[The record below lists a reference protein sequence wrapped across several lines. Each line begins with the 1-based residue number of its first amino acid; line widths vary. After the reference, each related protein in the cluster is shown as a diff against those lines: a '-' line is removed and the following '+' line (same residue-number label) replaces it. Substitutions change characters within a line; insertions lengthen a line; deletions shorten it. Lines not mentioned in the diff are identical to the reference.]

1 MFTCERCGY
10 HNNSDFRFCAMCGA
24 ILVKSEAAVTPEG
37 VSQIALI
44 PDETPLPSQV
54 NTVDPDMVLMLC
66 IGSDRVMMPF
76 PLGSELM
83 LGRHTI
89 PVTRTVLDPRD
100 QQSYASMLK
109 GRPLILPRVV
119 SFLTLAP
126 FGAIEA
132 GVSREHALLQH
143 EYRKITLTDNN
154 SRNGT
159 YLRGVAL
166 KPQEKQIVHHGDEIV
181 LGALRITIHFE
192 HQPLTVSTVPI
203 PPRINPA

>member
-1 MFTCERCGY
+1 MFVCEICGY
-10 HNNSDFRFCAMCGA
+10 HNQSDFRFCPMCGA
-24 ILVKSEAAVTPEG
+24 ILVKAISLPE
-37 VSQIALI
+37 SNPQAALI
-44 PDETPLPSQV
+44 PNHDLTPAQV
-54 NTVDPDMVLMLC
+54 NSVDPDIVLTLC
-66 IGSDRVMMPF
+66 IGSDKVVMPF

-89 PVTRTVLDPRD
+89 PVTRTILDPRD
-100 QQSYASMLK
+100 QLSYASMLK

-143 EYRKITLTDNN
+143 EYRKITITDNN

-159 YLRGVAL
+159 YLRGIRL
-166 KPQEKQIVHHGDEIV
+166 
-181 LGALRITIHFE
+181 
-192 HQPLTVSTVPI
+192 
-203 PPRINPA
+203 